1 MAYVKVTNGAVD
13 QYPYTI
19 GQLRRDNPNTS
30 FPKVLTEEMLNAFD
44 VYSVVEDANPS
55 FTEGTQR
62 IQKASAPTLVD
73 GAWKITKTVV
83 NLTDEE
89 IAANAEGIAIIERE
103 TRDDLLKSD
112 VDPINAVR
120 WNAMTTEQ
128 QTAWTTY
135 RQALLDVPQQA
146 GFPNTI
152 TWPTKPE

>member
-30 FPKVLTEEMLNAFD
+30 FPKVIDEATLNSFG
-44 VYSVVEDANPS
+44 VYSVVLASDPS

-62 IQKASAPTLVD
+62 IQRASTPTLVD
-73 GAWKITKTVV
+73 NAWTITKSIVD
-83 NLTDEE
+83 LTDDE
-89 IAANAEGIAIIERE
+89 ITANTESIAMVERE

-120 WNAMTTEQ
+120 WNAMTAEQ

>member
-55 FTEGTQR
+55 FTEGAQR

-73 GAWKITKTVV
+73 GVWKISKTVV
-83 NLTDEE
+83 NLTDDE

-103 TRDDLLKSD
+103 TRDQLLKSE

-120 WNAMTTEQ
+120 WNSMTAEQ

-146 GFPNTI
+146 GFPNSV

>member
-1 MAYVKVTNGAVD
+1 MAYVKVTNGVIS

-30 FPKVLTEEMLNAFD
+30 FPKVLTEDTLNEFG
-44 VYSVVEDANPS
+44 VYSVTIVDDPTFNSA
-55 FTEGTQR
+55 TQR
-62 IQKASAPTLVD
+62 LQVAINPVLIDGTWTVTKSIVD
-73 GAWKITKTVV
+73 
-83 NLTDEE
+83 LDSDELAL
-89 IAANAEGIAIIERE
+89 IAENKSNAVRA

-120 WNAMTTEQ
+120 WNAMTAEQ

-135 RQALLDVPQQA
+135 RQALLDVPQQT

>member
-30 FPKVLTEEMLNAFD
+30 FPKVIDEATLNLFG
-44 VYSVVEDANPS
+44 VYSVVLASDPS
-55 FTEGTQR
+55 FTESTQR
-62 IQKASAPTLVD
+62 IQRASNPTLVN
-73 GAWKITKTVV
+73 GVWTLTKSVV
-83 NLTDEE
+83 DLTDDE
-89 IAANAEGIAIIERE
+89 ITVKNNGAAEIERE
-103 TRDDLLKSD
+103 TRDELLKSD

-120 WNAMTTEQ
+120 WNAMTAEQ